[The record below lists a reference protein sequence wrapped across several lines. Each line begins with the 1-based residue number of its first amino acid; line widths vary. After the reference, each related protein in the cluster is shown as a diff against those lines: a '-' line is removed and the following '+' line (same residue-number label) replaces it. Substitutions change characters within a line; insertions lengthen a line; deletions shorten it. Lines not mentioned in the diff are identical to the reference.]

1 MFASVFAC
9 AVLLLATVF
18 SALFLLLRHT
28 YRQRQRKRLDPGF
41 YPSTR
46 SLGEALQT
54 LQIFAQPQI
63 QHVLHEKRSK
73 PRQEEGDG
81 GE

>member
-1 MFASVFAC
+1 MVASVCAC

-18 SALFLLLRHT
+18 SAVFLLLRHT
-28 YRQRQRKRLDPGF
+28 YRQRLRKRLDPGF

-46 SLGEALQT
+46 SLGEALHT

-63 QHVLHEKRSK
+63 QHVLQEKRSEPK
-73 PRQEEGDG
+73 QEEEDG

>member
-1 MFASVFAC
+1 MVAGVLACGVFL
-9 AVLLLATVF
+9 VTIVF
-18 SALFLLLRHT
+18 TAFFLLLRRAS
-28 YRQRQRKRLDPGF
+28 RQRRKKRLDPGF

-54 LQIFAQPQI
+54 LQVFAQPQI
-63 QHVLHEKRSK
+63 QHVLHEKQSEPK
-73 PRQEEGDG
+73 QDDEDG

>member
-1 MFASVFAC
+1 MVAS
-9 AVLLLATVF
+9 AVGCLFLFMAIVF
-18 SALFLLLRHT
+18 SATFLLLRRT
-28 YRQRQRKRLDPGF
+28 YRQRLKKRLDPGF

-46 SLGEALQT
+46 SLGEALHT

-63 QHVLHEKRSK
+63 QHVLQEKRSEPK
-73 PRQEEGDG
+73 QEEEDG